1 MPGGGLASHDI
12 RLRVFARQRR
22 FISRAFAA
30 RNLHAVLCL
39 RPRASPTKFMH
50 FTRACAKRASCL
62 RIPLHGQSSL
72 VALFSFFFFFKSPT
86 PPLHLLRPAFVSRTL
101 GLLQVL
107 FTPCDFAGETC
118 SYLLFV
124 RGFRVSCA
132 DWIDFGKLFFRVRNR
147 ICIYIFVL
155 LGNGSERVQKCSFR
169 LLFCIKCTNKIGK
182 IQNRS

>member
-39 RPRASPTKFMH
+39 RPRASHQVYALHARLRETRLVFENSPSRTKLA
-50 FTRACAKRASCL
+50 RC
-62 RIPLHGQSSL
+62 SL
-72 VALFSFFFFFKSPT
+72 FKSPT
-86 PPLHLLRPAFVSRTL
+86 PPHPPGVRPAFVSRTL
-101 GLLQVL
+101 GLLQAL

-124 RGFRVSCA
+124 PGLRVSCV
-132 DWIDFGKLFFRVRNR
+132 DWIDFGKVLFRVRNR
-147 ICIYIFVL
+147 MQVVL
-155 LGNGSERVQKCSFR
+155 RGNGSERVQKFSFR
-169 LLFCIKCTNKIGK
+169 LLFV
-182 IQNRS
+182 

>member
-50 FTRACAKRASCL
+50 FTRACAK
-62 RIPLHGQSSL
+62 L
-72 VALFSFFFFFKSPT
+72 VFENSPSRTKLARCSFFFFFLFQIAHASP
-86 PPLHLLRPAFVSRTL
+86 PLLRPAFVSRTL

-147 ICIYIFVL
+147 ICIYIYLCCAGMKEFRNVLSVYCFV
-155 LGNGSERVQKCSFR
+155 
-169 LLFCIKCTNKIGK
+169 
-182 IQNRS
+182 